1 MVTFLTVFGV
11 TALQVQKF
19 NIAWKSTLN
28 KIAPS
33 VNTDMPTSKLFDEKN
48 VKNSFSDKQP
58 YEFADTKMQLV
69 THQSVIDL

>member
-1 MVTFLTVFGV
+1 
-11 TALQVQKF
+11 
-19 NIAWKSTLN
+19 
-28 KIAPS
+28 
-33 VNTDMPTSKLFDEKN
+33 LFDEKN